1 MVVAS
6 LWVLD
11 FLGLDTC
18 PLFTL
23 RVALFFVLVSMIL
36 GFLIKQYLSGH
47 QAEDKILERQGNGI
61 KSDPKKRLY
70 AVPCPR
76 IFCELN
82 FRKRLIGKK
91 YVPED
96 IGLPCKSK

>member
-1 MVVAS
+1 
-6 LWVLD
+6 
-11 FLGLDTC
+11 
-18 PLFTL
+18 
-23 RVALFFVLVSMIL
+23 MIFR
-36 GFLIKQYLSGH
+36 FLIKQYLSGH
-47 QAEDKILERQGNGI
+47 QAEDKILEWQGNGI

-91 YVPED
+91 YVPRD
-96 IGLPCKSK
+96 IGLPCIGKRLNSFPNTKGLFLKRNKIGEYSKSGC